1 MQRLRLSKDIQTVYR
16 RGVKRFHPFFR
27 TVFLKTQESESRATV
42 VVSTRVS
49 KKAVERNRI
58 KRRLRP
64 ILKKILNQ
72 AGPSRDVVVVVQ
84 QRALQANTAELE
96 QALRRLL

>member
-1 MQRLRLSKDIQTVYR
+1 
-16 RGVKRFHPFFR
+16 
-27 TVFLKTQESESRATV
+27 ATV